1 MKMEEIIRILNEVKP
16 GINYTNDMDLIKD
29 NILNQNDLLAL
40 ASRLNQIY
48 GIDIDVEDTDMK
60 WFKTPETIY
69 KLVWEKQTT

>member
-1 MKMEEIIRILNEVKP
+1 MEEIIRILNEVKP

>member
-1 MKMEEIIRILNEVKP
+1 MEEIIKILNEVKP
-16 GINYTNDMDLIKD
+16 GIDYTNANIDLVKD
-29 NILNQNDLLAL
+29 NILNQNDLMNLAG
-40 ASRLNQIY
+40 RLNQIY

>member
-1 MKMEEIIRILNEVKP
+1 MEEIIRILNEVKP
-16 GINYTNDMDLIKD
+16 GIDYSNADIDLIKD
-29 NILNQNDLLAL
+29 NIFNQNDLMNLAGK
-40 ASRLNQIY
+40 LNQVY

>member
-1 MKMEEIIRILNEVKP
+1 MEEIIRILNEVKP

-29 NILNQNDLLAL
+29 NVLNQNDLLAL
-40 ASRLNQIY
+40 TSRLNQIY

-60 WFKTPETIY
+60 WFKNPETIY

>member
-1 MKMEEIIRILNEVKP
+1 MEEIIKILNEVKP
-16 GINYTNDMDLIKD
+16 GIDYTNADIDLIKD
-29 NILNQNDLLAL
+29 NLFNQNDLANLTGK
-40 ASRLNQIY
+40 LNQVY

>member
-1 MKMEEIIRILNEVKP
+1 MEEIIKILNEVKP
-16 GINYTNDMDLIKD
+16 GIDYTNPNMDLVKD

>member
-1 MKMEEIIRILNEVKP
+1 MEEIIKIINEGKP
-16 GINYTNDMDLIKD
+16 GIDYTNPNLDLVKD

-40 ASRLNQIY
+40 ANKLNRVY
-48 GIDIDVEDTDMK
+48 GIDIDIEDTDMK

>member
-1 MKMEEIIRILNEVKP
+1 MEEIIRIINEVKQ
-16 GINYTNDMDLIKD
+16 GIDYTNPNLDLVKD

-40 ASRLNQIY
+40 ANKLNQIY

>member
-1 MKMEEIIRILNEVKP
+1 MEEIIKILNEVKP
-16 GINYTNDMDLIKD
+16 GVDYTNPIIDLVKD
-29 NILNQNDLLAL
+29 NVLNQNDLINLAG
-40 ASRLNQIY
+40 RLNQIY

>member
-1 MKMEEIIRILNEVKP
+1 MEEIIRILNEVKP
-16 GINYTNDMDLIKD
+16 GIDYTNPNMDLVKD
-29 NILNQNDLLAL
+29 NILNQNDLMNLAG
-40 ASRLNQIY
+40 RLNQIY

>member
-1 MKMEEIIRILNEVKP
+1 MEEIIKILNEVKP
-16 GINYTNDMDLIKD
+16 GIDYTNPNMDLVKD

-40 ASRLNQIY
+40 ANKLNQIY

>member
-1 MKMEEIIRILNEVKP
+1 MEEIIRIINEVKQ
-16 GINYTNDMDLIKD
+16 GIDYTNPNLDLVKD

-40 ASRLNQIY
+40 ANKLNQIY
-48 GIDIDVEDTDMK
+48 GIDIDIEDTDMK

>member
-1 MKMEEIIRILNEVKP
+1 MEEIIRILNEVKP
-16 GINYTNDMDLIKD
+16 GIDYSNADIDLIKD
-29 NILNQNDLLAL
+29 SIFNQNDLMNLAGK
-40 ASRLNQIY
+40 LNQVY

>member
-1 MKMEEIIRILNEVKP
+1 MEEIIKILNEVKP
-16 GINYTNDMDLIKD
+16 GIDYTNSNMDLVKD
-29 NILNQNDLLAL
+29 NILNQNDLINLAG
-40 ASRLNQIY
+40 RLNQIY

>member
-60 WFKTPETIY
+60 WFKNPETIY

>member
-1 MKMEEIIRILNEVKP
+1 MEEIIRILNEVKP

-60 WFKTPETIY
+60 WFKNPETIY

>member
-1 MKMEEIIRILNEVKP
+1 MEEIIRILNEVKP
-16 GINYTNDMDLIKD
+16 GIDYTNPNIDFVKD
-29 NILNQNDLLAL
+29 NILNQNDLMNLAG
-40 ASRLNQIY
+40 RLNQIY

>member
-1 MKMEEIIRILNEVKP
+1 MEEIIRIINEVKP
-16 GINYTNDMDLIKD
+16 GIDYTNPNLDLVKD

-40 ASRLNQIY
+40 ANKLNQIY
-48 GIDIDVEDTDMK
+48 GIDIDIEDTDMK

>member
-1 MKMEEIIRILNEVKP
+1 MEEIIRILNEVKP
-16 GINYTNDMDLIKD
+16 GIDYTNPNMDLVKD
-29 NILNQNDLLAL
+29 NILNQNDLINLAG
-40 ASRLNQIY
+40 RLNQIY

>member
-1 MKMEEIIRILNEVKP
+1 MEEIIRILNEVKP
-16 GINYTNDMDLIKD
+16 GIDYTNANIDLVKD
-29 NILNQNDLLAL
+29 NILNQNDLMNLAG
-40 ASRLNQIY
+40 RLNQIY